1 MSYAN
6 GTTHYNLPL
15 TTGSDKRDWADTNQA
30 YTDVDAALYGAV
42 QDTAQAEL
50 DIDALKTR
58 MDTAEG
64 NISTNAGDIFA
75 LNTRLTTAEGTI
87 VSQGNAITD
96 VRGDLEDMICA
107 YNEATATSTHA
118 YTIGDYFVYNDVLY
132 IATAPIGIGDTIVPD
147 TNCSTTNV
155 TVELQNKSSDSIIC
169 IYKETNTTASRP
181 YNIDDYFIL
190 GGTLYAVTQSISLG
204 GTIIPDGNCVST
216 SVSAELT
223 SLMNLKT
230 RLLATITGDGIKTHA
245 DILSAFYQ
253 FITFNND
260 DRYIIERVSG
270 SDNRIYFTLSSK
282 SAYDGVVIFIAPISV
297 SASSINNWCAVLNE
311 SPSTAKMYQWTF
323 STTGNTVTDLSSNA
337 PANTITFNLY
347 RIS

>member
-30 YTDVDAALYGAV
+30 FTDVDAALYGAV
-42 QDTAQAEL
+42 QDTVQAEQ
-50 DIDALKTR
+50 DIDALETR
-58 MDTAEG
+58 MDTAEQ
-64 NISTNAGDIFA
+64 NIATNSGDISG
-75 LNTRLTTAEGTI
+75 LDTRLTTAE
-87 VSQGNAITD
+87 SAITSMSGQITD
-96 VRGDLEDMICA
+96 TRQDLEDMICA

-118 YTIGDYFVYNDVLY
+118 YDVGDYFIYNDVLY
-132 IATAPIGIGDTIVPD
+132 KVTAPIGIGDTIVPD

-169 IYKETNTTASRP
+169 IFKETNTTASRP

-190 GGTLYAVTQSISLG
+190 GGILYAVTQSISLG
-204 GTIIPDGNCVST
+204 GTIIPNGNCVST
-216 SVSAELT
+216 SVSTELT

-270 SDNRIYFTLSSK
+270 SDNRMYFTLSNK
-282 SAYDGVVIFIAPISV
+282 TDYDGSVILTSQMGV
-297 SASSINNWCAVLNE
+297 SGSSLQIWCTLLKD
-311 SPSTAKMYQWTF
+311 SPSTSKMYQWTL
-323 STTGNTVTDLSSNA
+323 STTGNAVTDLSSNA